1 MFESKWEPKGG
12 QNGAKIV
19 KKFGPKLDRKIS
31 LVLDRFFNGFWLIF
45 GAKIDRNLNKNQDP
59 QAYQSKKAEGCK
71 VL

>member
-1 MFESKWEPKGG
+1 MGTRKVPKRS
-12 QNGAKIV
+12 QNR
-19 KKFGPKLDRKIS
+19 KKVGPKFDQKINA
-31 LVLDRFFNGFWLIF
+31 VWDHFFVGFWLIF